1 MKKLKVIPILQPNQY
16 NKNPSYNKIKK
27 IGKINMNKNYNK
39 NMKEYLLIKNRINN
53 LLIFNIKEDKIKFM
67 KIKNLKNPINNKI
80 LKRQMLQF
88 QVISF
93 KKQNNILKINLNKQ
107 ILHNTIINVLKF
119 NNKKIFQNKNKKNL
133 IQN

>member
-1 MKKLKVIPILQPNQY
+1 MIKLKVIPILHPNKH
-16 NKNPSYNKIKK
+16 NKNPLYNKIKK

-80 LKRQMLQF
+80 LKRLMLQF

-107 ILHNTIINVLKF
+107 ILRNTIINVLKF
-119 NNKKIFQNKNKKNL
+119 NNKKIFLNKNKKSL

>member
-1 MKKLKVIPILQPNQY
+1 
-16 NKNPSYNKIKK
+16 
-27 IGKINMNKNYNK
+27 MNKNYNK

-67 KIKNLKNPINNKI
+67 KIKNLKNHINNKI

-93 KKQNNILKINLNKQ
+93 KKQNNILKINLNKYQ
-107 ILHNTIINVLKF
+107 LLTQFLVELAIKVAILFLSSSPVFVFHSCLYSIIF
-119 NNKKIFQNKNKKNL
+119 FINNLLSEGI
-133 IQN
+133 

>member
-1 MKKLKVIPILQPNQY
+1 MKKLKLIPILLPNNY
-16 NKNPSYNKIKK
+16 NKSPSYNKKKK

-93 KKQNNILKINLNKQ
+93 IKQNNHLIN
-107 ILHNTIINVLKF
+107 
-119 NNKKIFQNKNKKNL
+119 
-133 IQN
+133 

>member
-67 KIKNLKNPINNKI
+67 KIKG
-80 LKRQMLQF
+80 
-88 QVISF
+88 
-93 KKQNNILKINLNKQ
+93 
-107 ILHNTIINVLKF
+107 
-119 NNKKIFQNKNKKNL
+119 
-133 IQN
+133 